1 MVQALVVCCYLVSG
15 NSDNTIWLSLY
26 YYSDLITSLW
36 TVIKVYELHMIQGNI
51 QFWVNTCSLT
61 HVESDE
67 HR

>member
-1 MVQALVVCCYLVSG
+1 MVQALVVCCYSVSG

-36 TVIKVYELHMIQGNI
+36 MHMIQGNI
-51 QFWVNTCSLT
+51 QFLVNTCSLT